1 MKIALLKKI
10 LIFLTI
16 ATMLFTLNSCTGV
29 PEIDTGTVTLT
40 VEENYVLGKISLT
53 KNYYIYMDNIFMG
66 MIINFEPLT
75 LENIPIGLHT
85 FKASTYSLVADSMNL
100 SSNKYS
106 PGDDKIEIEILP
118 DNCYGSTSSYVYIG
132 VNYVT
137 ISVFC
142 GGAIL

>member
-29 PEIDTGTVTLT
+29 PEIDTGTVTVT

-53 KNYYIYMDNIFMG
+53 KNYYIYMDDIFMG

-106 PGDDKIEIEILP
+106 PEGDKIVIEILP